1 MKKANIQLWR
11 LPILCLN
18 QVYINKNQAGE
29 NIMNPWAQ
37 CRSIKTILYIVLLTF
52 APNIFA
58 ENPVGIGKEKY
69 NVSIGYFLPAIDT
82 ELRADSATLG
92 RGTVINL
99 EDDLGLEE
107 DQNTGIIN
115 ATMRLGQRHR
125 LGLGYFR
132 LNRSATGLIN
142 RTIQFEDQVFAVNTL
157 VSTTFNNDIIFFNYM
172 YSIFQ
177 KKNAELALALG
188 FHYMNTDTTLSASGG
203 SISSSTDAAAPLPVI
218 GVEYKYA
225 VSPKLHL
232 GLLAQWFEADAGDY
246 DGSIRNLNASI
257 EYFVQK
263 NVSLGLGYNN
273 FNVNV
278 DVSGDNFN
286 GALDWTYKGIQA
298 FTSIR
303 F

>member
-1 MKKANIQLWR
+1 
-11 LPILCLN
+11 
-18 QVYINKNQAGE
+18 
-29 NIMNPWAQ
+29 MNPWTH
-37 CRSIKTILYIVLLTF
+37 CRSINKILFILLVIIS
-52 APNIFA
+52 PISFA
-58 ENPVGIGKEKY
+58 ENPIGIGKDKY
-69 NVSIGYFLPAIDT
+69 NVNIGYFLPAVST

-107 DQNTGIIN
+107 DQNTGLFN
-115 ATMRLGQRHR
+115 ATVRFADRHR
-125 LGLGYFR
+125 LGIGYFQ

-142 RTIQFEDQVFAVNTL
+142 KTIQFEDQVFAINTQ
-157 VSTTFNNDIIFFNYM
+157 VSSTFNNDIIFFNYM
-172 YSIFQ
+172 YSLFQ

-188 FHYMNTDTTLSASGG
+188 LHYMNTETTLSASGG
-203 SISSSTDAAAPLPVI
+203 SISSSTDAEAPLPVI

-225 VSPKLHL
+225 ASPKLHL
-232 GLLAQWFEADAGDY
+232 GLLAQWFEVDAGDF

-278 DVSGDNFN
+278 DASGDNFN
-286 GALDWTYKGIQA
+286 GALDWTYKGFQA